1 MSDSKIIFIT
11 GSSGVGKSTL
21 LKKLKSSLS
30 AEKYAMYDFDELGVP
45 LDADNGWRIDT
56 TKIWL
61 AKAEENIKNGITT
74 IIAGLTYPKEVM
86 NLTNNKNIKFFILKV
101 SENELRKRLFS
112 YRFSTDERIEK
123 LKKYEGVTPEEF
135 IVNNRKMITI
145 MDNEGK
151 IYNASFVDT
160 DNLAPDQVAE
170 KIIYSITKNKF
181 VSKYISPS
189 RKKRIS
195 PFDSIAP

>member
-1 MSDSKIIFIT
+1 M
-11 GSSGVGKSTL
+11 
-21 LKKLKSSLS
+21 
-30 AEKYAMYDFDELGVP
+30 
-45 LDADNGWRIDT
+45 
-56 TKIWL
+56 
-61 AKAEENIKNGITT
+61 
-74 IIAGLTYPKEVM
+74 
-86 NLTNNKNIKFFILKV
+86 
-101 SENELRKRLFS
+101 FS

-170 KIIYSITKNKF
+170 KIIYSITKN
-181 VSKYISPS
+181 I
-189 RKKRIS
+189 
-195 PFDSIAP
+195 

>member
-170 KIIYSITKNKF
+170 KIIYSITKN
-181 VSKYISPS
+181 I
-189 RKKRIS
+189 
-195 PFDSIAP
+195 